1 MQVLVTGANGYI
13 GLRLIP
19 ELLELGYSV
28 IAMVRS
34 KSRFPL
40 HNFESWKQQLV
51 VMEGD
56 FLKPES
62 LPSSENLPKIDAAYY
77 LLHSMGAGKN
87 FPDQEKDCA
96 RNFIEWLRP
105 VPVGQVVYLGGISPQ
120 GSELSD
126 HLESRAE
133 VSRVL
138 GTGKSPL
145 TTLRASIIVG
155 SGSASFE
162 IIRDLAEKLP
172 VMSTPKWTRTKCQP
186 IAIRNVI
193 DYLLGVIDPT
203 KKEHFFNGTYDIGGP
218 DILTYQMML
227 EGYAGVR
234 GLKRFILPVPFLS
247 PKLSAYWLYFMTA
260 TSFPL
265 ARALVSSLH
274 IETTCE
280 ESRIKELIPQEL
292 LSYQE
297 SIRLALSV
305 VAQNRVPSVW
315 FNSLAS
321 GKVDSRHLSNIQIPE
336 HGVLQDNRETNLQ
349 ATRQEIID
357 AVWSIGGKTG
367 WPSMGWAWQLRG
379 IIDKCVGGSGMRR
392 GRRDAQELSTG
403 DALDFWRVILAD
415 KEAGRLI
422 LFAEMKLPGEAWLE
436 YTVGSTTLKQRAVFR
451 PRGLFGRLYWACTY
465 PFHLIIFPRMLDQL
479 SRGWKNRR
487 QF

>member
-1 MQVLVTGANGYI
+1 MNVLVTGANGYI

-19 ELLELGYSV
+19 QLLEIGYSV
-28 IAMVRS
+28 IAMVRN
-34 KSRFPL
+34 KNRFPI

-62 LPSSENLPKIDAAYY
+62 LPATDTLPPIDAAYY

-87 FPDQEKDCA
+87 FPEQEQSCA
-96 RNFIEWLRP
+96 ENFIGWLKP
-105 VPVGQVVYLGGISPQ
+105 SPLGQVVYLGGISPH

-126 HLESRAE
+126 HLESRAT
-133 VSRVL
+133 VARVL
-138 GTGKSPL
+138 ATGSAPL

-162 IIRDLAEKLP
+162 IIRDLVEKLP

-193 DYLLGVIDPT
+193 GYLLGVIEPT
-203 KKEHFFNGTYDIGGP
+203 KKHHFFNGTFDIGGP
-218 DILTYQMML
+218 QLLTYQMML
-227 EGYAGVR
+227 EGYAEVR

-280 ESRIKELIPQEL
+280 ESRITELITQEL

-297 SIRLALSV
+297 SIELALSV

-321 GKVDSRHLSNIQIPE
+321 GNVDSRHMRNIQIPE
-336 HGVLQDNRETNLQ
+336 HGVLQDSRETTLA
-349 ATRQEIID
+349 ATRQEVID
-357 AVWSIGGKTG
+357 AVWSLGGKTG
-367 WPSMGWAWQLRG
+367 WPSMDWAWHLRG
-379 IIDKCVGGSGMRR
+379 IMDKCVGGSGIRR
-392 GRRDAQELSTG
+392 GRRDPKQLSTG

-436 YTVGSTTLKQRAVFR
+436 FSVDSTTLKQRAVFR
-451 PRGLFGRLYWACTY
+451 PRGLFGRLYWACTF

-479 SRGWKNRR
+479 SKGWKKRPLL
-487 QF
+487 

>member
-1 MQVLVTGANGYI
+1 MRVLVTGANGYI

-19 ELLELGYSV
+19 QLLESGYSV
-28 IAMVRS
+28 IAMVRN
-34 KSRFPL
+34 KHRFPIQD
-40 HNFESWKQQLV
+40 FESWKQQIV

-62 LPSSENLPKIDAAYY
+62 LPDVAQLAKIDAAYY
-77 LLHSMGAGKN
+77 LLHSMGAGKD
-87 FPDQEKDCA
+87 FPEQEKNCA
-96 RNFIEWLRP
+96 QNFTEWLKP
-105 VPVGQVVYLGGISPQ
+105 SQLGQIVYLGGISPK

-126 HLESRAE
+126 HLESRAT
-133 VSRVL
+133 VARVL
-138 GTGKSPL
+138 ANGSAPL

-162 IIRDLAEKLP
+162 IIRDLVEKLP

-193 DYLLGVIDPT
+193 GYMLGVIDPAVKQQFSNQT
-203 KKEHFFNGTYDIGGP
+203 FDIGGP
-218 DILTYQMML
+218 QILTYQMML
-227 EGYAGVR
+227 EGYADAR

-280 ESRIKELIPQEL
+280 ASRIKELIPQEL

-297 SIRLALSV
+297 SIELALSV

-321 GKVDSRHLSNIQIPE
+321 GKVDSRHIRNIQVPE
-336 HGVLQDNRETNLQ
+336 HGVLHDTRETNILVP
-349 ATRQEIID
+349 RQQVID
-357 AVWSIGGKTG
+357 AVWSLGGKSG
-367 WPSMGWAWQLRG
+367 WPSMDWAWHLRG
-379 IIDKCVGGSGMRR
+379 IMDKCVGGSGMRR
-392 GRRDAQELSTG
+392 GRRNPHELNTG

-415 KEAGRLI
+415 KDAGRLI

-436 YTVGSTTLKQRAVFR
+436 YTVTPNSIKQRAVFR
-451 PRGLFGRLYWACTY
+451 PRGLFGRIYWVCSY
-465 PFHLIIFPRMLDQL
+465 PFHLIIFPKMLKQL
-479 SRGWKNRR
+479 ASGWTDRTKP
-487 QF
+487 